1 MANATRSS
9 PARLLL
15 LLLLSAASA
24 AAASHSGLG
33 VSFGS
38 ARDAPLSL
46 MIPPS
51 CRGSSVGECAV
62 FEAEAEEA
70 EEASR
75 RVLGGTGGYISY
87 AALRRDS
94 VPCSQRGASYYNCR
108 PGAQANPYSRGCS
121 AITRCRSS

>member
-1 MANATRSS
+1 
-9 PARLLL
+9 
-15 LLLLSAASA
+15 
-24 AAASHSGLG
+24 
-33 VSFGS
+33 
-38 ARDAPLSL
+38 

-75 RVLGGTGGYISY
+75 RVLGGRG
-87 AALRRDS
+87 LH
-94 VPCSQRGASYYNCR
+94 QLRGAAARQSCLLPARRSYYNCR